1 MTAWTLVGGLML
13 ISAVTLTI
21 LSVVRLDGRF
31 RGEQQGLPA
40 NPDEGHGSE
49 SDLHPTGT

>member
-40 NPDEGHGSE
+40 NPDDEHADEAG
-49 SDLHPTGT
+49 LHPSGT